1 MSTASLFFLLASLA
15 KPTPPPPHPR
25 VLRTRFDRF
34 FFRVR
39 QLQRGCEQSR
49 HQEISLSS
57 SLRTRSKAFTG
68 ENSLL
73 VIFLKE

>member
-15 KPTPPPPHPR
+15 TPPPPHPR

-34 FFRVR
+34 FHRVR
-39 QLQRGCEQSR
+39 KLQRGCQQSR
-49 HQEISLSS
+49 HRVKSLLN
-57 SLRTRSKAFTG
+57 SLMTRSKAFTG

-73 VIFLKE
+73 VIF